1 MLKDPKP
8 PMTPGTITEDVSKN
22 LHQEMY
28 LITMLESIPVVKG
41 YIILFSTMDPHH
53 LTIKF

>member
-8 PMTPGTITEDVSKN
+8 PMTPGTITDDVPKN

-28 LITMLESIPVVKG
+28 LITMLEPITVVKG